1 MISRRRFLTAGAIAL
16 APLGAAAHAQQY
28 KAQQAGQR
36 EPHIGILTPQ
46 KLSDS
51 NLPDFWGA
59 FRQGFPPPSLLQ
71 RADQVIE

>member
-1 MISRRRFLTAGAIAL
+1 MDRRVFIGTLAGDLLA
-16 APLGAAAHAQQY
+16 APLGAE
-28 KAQQAGQR
+28 AQQAGQR
-36 EPHIGILTPQ
+36 VPHIGILTPQ
-46 KLSDS
+46 KFSDS